1 MGRMGSV
8 SDLQAFAERLR
19 RRQSELQQEMEHIG
33 DVLHMTLER
42 IDSGDADAPDGI
54 TSFAR
59 STTAEHP
66 QSGSVGTPMPSYPG
80 GRQLGQNRNQGVSQ
94 RREPASVSARN
105 GPWASQY
112 RYVPAHVSQAPS
124 QGERY
129 TPATRRVQRRTA
141 TPDGY
146 DSVMTFM
153 GRQGGIALNEM
164 RNEMTSDSEDDPLI
178 DLSDEPRG
186 RDPAL
191 DYLDSLRNP
200 PPMRSPR
207 SSAYWEVTRGG
218 HLGPSLRTLSPSPAA
233 YPRTSSVAGTG
244 IAPESWMFGPRIRG
258 STAGHPSLS
267 NIGTGA
273 FRAVRRRVGDYMVR
287 HFDGDPSCF

>member
-1 MGRMGSV
+1 
-8 SDLQAFAERLR
+8 
-19 RRQSELQQEMEHIG
+19 
-33 DVLHMTLER
+33 
-42 IDSGDADAPDGI
+42 
-54 TSFAR
+54 
-59 STTAEHP
+59 
-66 QSGSVGTPMPSYPG
+66 
-80 GRQLGQNRNQGVSQ
+80 
-94 RREPASVSARN
+94 
-105 GPWASQY
+105 
-112 RYVPAHVSQAPS
+112 
-124 QGERY
+124 
-129 TPATRRVQRRTA
+129 
-141 TPDGY
+141 
-146 DSVMTFM
+146 
-153 GRQGGIALNEM
+153 M

-178 DLSDEPRG
+178 DFSDEPRG

-258 STAGHPSLS
+258 STAAHPSLS

-273 FRAVRRRVGDYMVR
+273 FRAVRRRVGDYMLDSEMDNSYEGLLRLGERIGLARPQHTPTSIINSLPRGVFNGFPNPGNETRCPICLDDYLPDAQVLATHPCSHFFHSECLEQWLQSSRSCPNCRTTIRSPNTPPTASPGGQDTRARTEYGTRVR
-287 HFDGDPSCF
+287 PPSHSSFVDGHQGGITAPSGTEATIGRPNR